1 MHGRISRRDFA
12 EIAVASFG
20 MIALP
25 CRAFSKSDVSAAG
38 TGDPLQPHNVSVPAG
53 AKILVAYASRCGS
66 TAEIAEALGHDL
78 QSRGYRTEIVPVG
91 KVSDVSAYQAVLLG
105 SAVRAGN
112 WLPEATGFVRQHRR
126 EIQNVPSGFFTVH
139 MRNLGDD
146 EKSVNARRAYL
157 NAVHEVVRPDT
168 EVFFAGRMDFNR
180 LSFGERLLCKVMAAE
195 SRDLR
200 NWPAIHAW
208 GANVFDA
215 RSPGHGPKRV
225 PSS

>member
-105 SAVRAGN
+105 SAVRAGIGCRKQ
-112 WLPEATGFVRQHRR
+112 PDS
-126 EIQNVPSGFFTVH
+126 SGSI
-139 MRNLGDD
+139 GA
-146 EKSVNARRAYL
+146 KSK
-157 NAVHEVVRPDT
+157 T
-168 EVFFAGRMDFNR
+168 CQAG
-180 LSFGERLLCKVMAAE
+180 S
-195 SRDLR
+195 SRY
-200 NWPAIHAW
+200 I
-208 GANVFDA
+208 
-215 RSPGHGPKRV
+215 
-225 PSS
+225 